1 MPLSAMKRIWGK
13 VWPVVKQAFSEW
25 SSDKCPRLGAALS
38 YYTVFSLAPVLIL
51 VIAVAGIFLGREAA
65 QGQIVKELGGLLGLE
80 ASKMVQ
86 DAILKA
92 GQSDGGLRASV
103 IGIVTLLVGATGVM
117 VELQDALNTVW
128 KVLPKPGGGVKRF
141 VRARLVALALVLSI
155 GFLLLVSLV
164 MSAGLEVVSS
174 WAGGI
179 LPGWVIFGYLLNYGI
194 SIGVIALF
202 FALLFK
208 LLPDAKVAWKDV
220 WFGALLTSLLFHLG
234 KYLIALYIGRASV
247 ASTFGAAGSLAVV
260 LVWIYY
266 SSQILLLGAEVTRAY
281 ANRYG
286 SKVVPDENAVPAPH
300 AAPDRLAKEKVI
312 KEVEKETSKE
322 TGNAGRPASSEA

>member
-1 MPLSAMKRIWGK
+1 MKRIWRK
-13 VWPVVKQAFSEW
+13 VWPVVKDTFSEW
-25 SSDKCPRLGAALS
+25 RTDKCPRLGAALS

-51 VIAVAGIFLGREAA
+51 VIAVAGLFLGREAA
-65 QGQIVKELGGLLGLE
+65 QGKIVEQLAGLLGVD
-80 ASKMVQ
+80 AAKMVQ
-86 DAILKA
+86 AAVLKA
-92 GQSDGGLRASV
+92 STNDGGLRASV
-103 IGIVTLLVGATGVM
+103 LGIVTLLVGATGVM

-128 KVLPKPGGGVKRF
+128 KVLPKPGASVKRF
-141 VRARLVALALVLSI
+141 LRARLLALALVLSL

-164 MSAGLEVVSS
+164 MSAGLEFFVS
-174 WAGGI
+174 WAGGF
-179 LPGWVIFGYLLNYGI
+179 LPDWVALGYVLNYVV

-220 WFGALLTSLLFHLG
+220 WFGALFTSVLFHLG

-247 ASTFGAAGSLAVV
+247 ASTFGAAGSLAVL

-266 SSQILLLGAEVTRAY
+266 SSQILLLGAELTRAY

-286 SKVVPDENAVPAPH
+286 SRVVPDENAIPAPH
-300 AAPDRLAKEKVI
+300 AAPERLA
-312 KEVEKETSKE
+312 VEKRIKK
-322 TGNAGRPASSEA
+322 TGSPSPSRA

>member
-1 MPLSAMKRIWGK
+1 MKRFWRK
-13 VWPVVKQAFSEW
+13 VWPVMKDTFGDW
-25 SSDKCPRLGAALS
+25 STDKCPRLGAALS

-65 QGQIVKELGGLLGLE
+65 QGKIVEQLTGMLGLD
-80 ASKMVQ
+80 AAKMVQ
-86 DAILKA
+86 AAILKA
-92 GQSDGGLRASV
+92 SARDAGIRASV
-103 IGIVTLLVGATGVM
+103 IGIVTMLVGATGVM

-128 KVLPKPGGGVKRF
+128 KVLPKPGASVKRF
-141 VRARLVALALVLSI
+141 LRARLLALALVLSI

-164 MSAGLEVVSS
+164 MSAGLEVFVS
-174 WAGGI
+174 WAGGF
-179 LPGWVIFGYLLNYGI
+179 LPKWVAIGYLLNYVV
-194 SIGVIALF
+194 SVGVVALF

-220 WFGALLTSLLFHLG
+220 WIGALFTSFLFHLG

-247 ASTFGAAGSLAVV
+247 ASTFGAAGSLAVL

-266 SSQILLLGAEVTRAY
+266 SSQILLLGAELTRAY

-286 SKVVPDENAVPAPH
+286 SHVVPDENAIPAPH
-300 AAPDRLAKEKVI
+300 AAPERLAVEKKI
-312 KEVEKETSKE
+312 KERGSPSPSR
-322 TGNAGRPASSEA
+322 A